1 MSMEI
6 EELEKRLEWLDAE
19 RQKANLEVKKLSD
32 RIIDLESLVQD
43 QKKTISSLEKEIKG
57 VAASTGRISTFDAV
71 IDQVKVDF
79 QKQVTDV
86 EKKHSLLIKTI
97 EKQQKDSESTLNK
110 RINEMQTVLPM
121 VTEIKK
127 GFQNRIDEESRLSQ
141 RIDSLTTYFD
151 DAKSSFNG
159 VTTENKRVTDDLQLF
174 NKRLADLQVEA
185 TTLRKRLDDERNRND
200 LNIESF
206 QKIETSMK
214 QLLAAEGERKQAQL
228 AFMDKVSLGQV
239 ERENTFKAWQ
249 QQIAS
254 VSNLGADFDQ
264 KMSALEATHKA
275 IKQSQIELDEINIRF
290 DRRINELT
298 EMHRLNEDRFRQEWI
313 SFKGDDQ
320 KRWTNYQLTQEEQ
333 QQEDSRKLV
342 KLNERITQ
350 IDDEI
355 QDVKEKTTLI
365 NEEIEKQLK
374 AFYSVFHDVIES
386 YEQTFNK

>member
-1 MSMEI
+1 MEI

>member
-1 MSMEI
+1 MEI

-43 QKKTISSLEKEIKG
+43 QNKTISSLEKEIKG

-71 IDQVKVDF
+71 IDQMKVDF

-110 RINEMQTVLPM
+110 RINEMQTILPM

-151 DAKSSFNG
+151 DAKSSFNV
-159 VTTENKRVTDDLQLF
+159 VTSENKRVTDDLQLF

-206 QKIETSMK
+206 QKIETNMK
-214 QLLAAEGERKQAQL
+214 QLMAAEVERKQAQL

-239 ERENTFKAWQ
+239 ERENTFKAWE

-254 VSNLGADFDQ
+254 VSNLGSDFDQ

-333 QQEDSRKLV
+333 QQEDTRKLV

>member
-1 MSMEI
+1 MEI

-19 RQKANLEVKKLSD
+19 RQKANLEVKKLGD

-43 QKKTISSLEKEIKG
+43 QKKTISSLEKELKS

-86 EKKHSLLIKTI
+86 EKKHSTLIKTI

-110 RINEMQTVLPM
+110 RINEMQTILPM

-141 RIDSLTTYFD
+141 RIDSLTTYFE
-151 DAKSSFNG
+151 DAKSSFNV

-206 QKIETSMK
+206 QKIETNMK
-214 QLLAAEGERKQAQL
+214 QLMAAESERKQGQL
-228 AFMDKVSLGQV
+228 AFMDKISLGQV
-239 ERENTFKAWQ
+239 ERENTFKSWE

>member
-1 MSMEI
+1 
-6 EELEKRLEWLDAE
+6 
-19 RQKANLEVKKLSD
+19 
-32 RIIDLESLVQD
+32 
-43 QKKTISSLEKEIKG
+43 
-57 VAASTGRISTFDAV
+57 
-71 IDQVKVDF
+71 
-79 QKQVTDV
+79 
-86 EKKHSLLIKTI
+86 
-97 EKQQKDSESTLNK
+97 
-110 RINEMQTVLPM
+110 
-121 VTEIKK
+121 
-127 GFQNRIDEESRLSQ
+127 
-141 RIDSLTTYFD
+141 
-151 DAKSSFNG
+151 
-159 VTTENKRVTDDLQLF
+159 
-174 NKRLADLQVEA
+174 
-185 TTLRKRLDDERNRND
+185 
-200 LNIESF
+200 
-206 QKIETSMK
+206 
-214 QLLAAEGERKQAQL
+214 
-228 AFMDKVSLGQV
+228 
-239 ERENTFKAWQ
+239 
-249 QQIAS
+249 
-254 VSNLGADFDQ
+254 
-264 KMSALEATHKA
+264 MSALEATHKA